1 VKRLPYVSLVVLA
14 LVLYGLVPGN
24 SCAISAGKAEPNEK
38 AAVKKDPKPDAAA
51 PSKAVPGKPGE
62 RASAEPNRPALDKTF
77 SILRQI
83 ASSQDKPTKD
93 TQKKQPPN
101 EKAADRS
108 ITVTGSPQKPAAAD
122 PNQVALRETY
132 TVSGTYP
139 SGAEPVVRLDKTVP
153 RTVEVNEAFAYSIK
167 VTNLTDIPIT
177 NVLITEYL
185 SENFRVVGTKPAAC
199 SEEGR
204 LLWQIGVLAPK
215 AAIQVAVAGLAER
228 TESLGH
234 YTALTYVI
242 PVLSVVEVVHSKLEF
257 AMMTATDVSLCD
269 SIPVEF
275 TLENVGTAPLEKIR
289 ITDVLP
295 EGLRTSD
302 GKPQLVIDAGALK
315 PGQSRR
321 FSAEL
326 AATKTGL
333 FTHKAV
339 ASTGSRFS
347 VETRKVTT
355 TVRKPELEVTNS
367 GPARQYIG
375 HSVTYEITVTNRS
388 RRPAANT
395 TVSNTVPSG
404 VGSMKATA
412 GAELSDSELT
422 WRLGTLPPG
431 TSRKLTVSYI
441 PVREGK
447 LSNTVT
453 ATADCA
459 DSVTASAE
467 TSVIGAP
474 ALILEVV
481 DVNDPVP
488 VGGKATYL
496 VTVANQG
503 SAAGTGVGITCILED
518 LIEYVSS
525 DGPTAGSING
535 NRLTFAPLETLAPK
549 SKASW
554 RVVTTVVS
562 AGDVRF
568 KVSMKSDQLTR
579 PVDDTE
585 ATQLYK

>member
-1 VKRLPYVSLVVLA
+1 MKTAPYVVILVLA
-14 LVLYGLVPGN
+14 FVLHGLIVGSSSVIAPAKAGQ
-24 SCAISAGKAEPNEK
+24 AGKAAGKTGPQAE
-38 AAVKKDPKPDAAA
+38 AAA
-51 PSKAVPGKPGE
+51 PSNAVPGKPVDP
-62 RASAEPNRPALDKTF
+62 ASAEPNRPASDRTY

-83 ASSQDKPTKD
+83 ASSKAKPTQD
-93 TQKKQPPN
+93 TPKKQLPSQKPV
-101 EKAADRS
+101 DRS
-108 ITVTGSPQKPAAAD
+108 VTVTGTVQKPAAVD
-122 PNQVALRETY
+122 PAETLLGDTY

-139 SGAEPVVRLDKTVP
+139 PGAEPVVRLDKTVP
-153 RTVEVNEAFAYSIK
+153 RTVEVNEPFGYLIK

-177 NVLITEYL
+177 NVQITEYV
-185 SENFRVVGTKPAAC
+185 SENFRVVGARPAAC
-199 SEEGR
+199 TDEGR
-204 LLWQIGVLAPK
+204 LLWQIDVLAPK
-215 AAIQVAVAGLAER
+215 ADVQVAIAGVAD
-228 TESLGH
+228 TVESLGH

-242 PVLSVVEVVHSKLEF
+242 PVLSVVEVVHSKLDF
-257 AMMTATDVSLCD
+257 AMMTATEVSLCD

-275 TLENVGTAPLEKIR
+275 TLENVGTAPLQNIR

-302 GKPQLVIDAGALK
+302 GKPQLVIEAGALK

-321 FSAEL
+321 FSAQL
-326 AATKTGL
+326 AANKAGL

-375 HSVTYEITVTNRS
+375 HSVTYEITVTNKS
-388 RRPAANT
+388 PLPAVNT
-395 TVSNTVPSG
+395 TVTNTLPSG
-404 VGSMKATA
+404 VSSMKATA

-459 DSVTASAE
+459 DSVAASAE
-467 TSVIGAP
+467 TSVIGTP

-481 DVNDPVP
+481 DVNDPVQ

-496 VTVANQG
+496 VIVTNQG

-525 DGPTAGSING
+525 DGPTAGSLNG
-535 NRLTFAPLETLAPK
+535 NELTFAPLQTLAPK
-549 SKASW
+549 SKATW
-554 RVVTTVVS
+554 RVVTTVVRQ
-562 AGDVRF
+562 GDVRF

-585 ATQLYK
+585 ATQLYR